1 MKRYLS
7 LLLFSVFAII
17 GLYAQNYPTEWNKYK
32 GGRYLCDI
40 QQGYN
45 NRGMSGEAYKNYLAD
60 IARANLARQL
70 EVNVKDFATT
80 SRHSVNGDVSID
92 YQSQLEISSQI
103 KLKHVKTEM
112 TYDPYSQEGF
122 AIAYIDKIA
131 AARAYKNDIELIL
144 SDTENALANAR
155 NYKNNGLKTQAKGE
169 LSAALPMLEQTDDLF
184 FALTFF
190 DESTNYRYLLT
201 KCSNLEQSI
210 KKLLTEL
217 DHAIVICVQCKA
229 DKYGVQYKT
238 LGDEVKGVLSARGC
252 SFTTDPTKADYV
264 IKINATARKH
274 AHSTFGSTTTYFAYV
289 DATISITN
297 KKSQRIYED
306 MISVKGGSINYE
318 LAANDAYKKVSK
330 QIGSAV
336 SENIEL

>member
-1 MKRYLS
+1 MKRIVS
-7 LLLFSVFAII
+7 LFFVTLVFVAT
-17 GLYAQNYPTEWNKYK
+17 AQDYPAEWKKYV
-32 GGRYLCDI
+32 GGRYLSDI

-45 NRGMSGEAYKNYLAD
+45 DRGMTEEAYKNYLAD
-60 IARANLARQL
+60 IARGNIARQL
-70 EVNVKDFATT
+70 EIKVNDFATT
-80 SRHSVNGDVSID
+80 SRHSVNGDVSIN
-92 YQSQLEISSQI
+92 YESQLEISTQI
-103 KLKHVKTEM
+103 KLKHVKTQM
-112 TYDPYSQEGF
+112 TYNTYTREGF
-122 AIAYIDKIA
+122 AIAYIDKSA
-131 AARAYKNDIELIL
+131 AARAYKNDIELII
-144 SDTENALANAR
+144 SDVEKSLANAR

-169 LSAALPMLEQTDDLF
+169 LNEALPTLQQTNDLF

-190 DESTNYRYLLT
+190 DESTNYRYLLN

-229 DKYGVQYKT
+229 DKYGVAYKN
-238 LGDEVKGVLSARGC
+238 LGNEVKGVLSARGC
-252 SFTTDPTKADYV
+252 SFTTDPTKADYI

-274 AHSTFGSTTTYFAYV
+274 AHSTFGNTTTYFAYV
-289 DATISITN
+289 DASISITN

-306 MISVKGGSINYE
+306 VISVKGGSINYE

-330 QIGSAV
+330 QIGGAV

>member
-1 MKRYLS
+1 MRRFVS
-7 LLLFSVFAII
+7 LFFVTLFFVAT
-17 GLYAQNYPTEWNKYK
+17 AQDYPAEWQKYV
-32 GGRYLCDI
+32 GGRYLSDI

-45 NRGMSGEAYKNYLAD
+45 DRGMTEEAYKNYLAD
-60 IARANLARQL
+60 IARGNLARQL
-70 EVNVKDFATT
+70 EIKVNDFATT
-80 SRHSVNGDVSID
+80 SRHSVNGDVSIN
-92 YQSQLEISSQI
+92 YESQLEISTQI
-103 KLKHVKTEM
+103 KLKHVKTQM
-112 TYDPYSQEGF
+112 TYNSYTREGF
-122 AIAYIDKIA
+122 AIAYIDKSA
-131 AARAYKNDIELIL
+131 AARAYKNDIDLIIADVEK
-144 SDTENALANAR
+144 SLANAR

-169 LSAALPMLEQTDDLF
+169 LYEALPTLKQTDDLF

-190 DESTNYRYLLT
+190 DESTNYRYLLN

-229 DKYGVQYKT
+229 DKYGVVYKN
-238 LGDEVKGVLSARGC
+238 LGNEVKGVLSARGC

-264 IKINATARKH
+264 IKINASARKH

-289 DATISITN
+289 DASISITN

-306 MISVKGGSINYE
+306 VISVKGGSINYE

-330 QIGSAV
+330 QIGGAV

>member
-1 MKRYLS
+1 MKRIVS
-7 LLLFSVFAII
+7 LFFVTLVFVAT
-17 GLYAQNYPTEWNKYK
+17 AQDYPAEWKKYV
-32 GGRYLCDI
+32 GGRYLSDI

-45 NRGMSGEAYKNYLAD
+45 DRGMTEEAYKNYLAD
-60 IARANLARQL
+60 IARGNLARQL
-70 EVNVKDFATT
+70 EIKVNDFATT
-80 SRHSVNGDVSID
+80 SRHSVNGDVSIN
-92 YQSQLEISSQI
+92 YESQLEISTQI
-103 KLKHVKTEM
+103 KLKHVKTQM
-112 TYDPYSQEGF
+112 TYNSYTREGF
-122 AIAYIDKIA
+122 AIAYIDKSA
-131 AARAYKNDIELIL
+131 AARAYKNDIELII
-144 SDTENALANAR
+144 SDVEKSLANAR

-169 LSAALPMLEQTDDLF
+169 LNEALPTLQQTNDLF

-190 DESTNYRYLLT
+190 DESTNYRYLLN

-210 KKLLTEL
+210 KKLLSEL

-229 DKYGVQYKT
+229 DKYGVAYKN
-238 LGDEVKGVLSARGC
+238 LGNEVKGVLSARGC

-274 AHSTFGSTTTYFAYV
+274 AHSTFGNTTTYFAYV
-289 DATISITN
+289 DASISITN

-306 MISVKGGSINYE
+306 VISVKGGSINYE

-330 QIGSAV
+330 QIGGAV

>member
-1 MKRYLS
+1 MKRIVS
-7 LLLFSVFAII
+7 LFFVTLVFVAT
-17 GLYAQNYPTEWNKYK
+17 AQDYPAEWKKYV
-32 GGRYLCDI
+32 GGRYLSDI

-45 NRGMSGEAYKNYLAD
+45 DRGMTEEAYKNYLAD
-60 IARANLARQL
+60 IARGNLARQL
-70 EVNVKDFATT
+70 EIKVNDFATT
-80 SRHSVNGDVSID
+80 SRHSVNGDVSIN
-92 YQSQLEISSQI
+92 YESQLEISTQI
-103 KLKHVKTEM
+103 KLKHVKTQM
-112 TYDPYSQEGF
+112 TYNTYTREGF
-122 AIAYIDKIA
+122 AIAYIDKSA
-131 AARAYKNDIELIL
+131 AARAYKNDIELIIADVEK
-144 SDTENALANAR
+144 SLANAR

-169 LSAALPMLEQTDDLF
+169 LNEALPTLQQANDLF

-190 DESTNYRYLLT
+190 DESTNYRYLLN

-229 DKYGVQYKT
+229 DKYGVTYKN
-238 LGDEVKGVLSARGC
+238 LGNEVKGVLSARGC

-274 AHSTFGSTTTYFAYV
+274 AHSTFGNTTTYFAYV
-289 DATISITN
+289 DASISITN

-306 MISVKGGSINYE
+306 VISVKGGSINYE

-330 QIGSAV
+330 QIGGAV

>member
-1 MKRYLS
+1 MKRIVS
-7 LLLFSVFAII
+7 LFFVTLVFVAT
-17 GLYAQNYPTEWNKYK
+17 AQDYPAEWKKYV
-32 GGRYLCDI
+32 GGRYLSDI

-45 NRGMSGEAYKNYLAD
+45 DRGMTEEAYKNYLAD
-60 IARANLARQL
+60 IARGNLARQL
-70 EVNVKDFATT
+70 EIKVNDFATT
-80 SRHSVNGDVSID
+80 SRHSVNGDVSIN
-92 YQSQLEISSQI
+92 YESQLEISTQI
-103 KLKHVKTEM
+103 KLKHVKTQM
-112 TYDPYSQEGF
+112 TYNTYTREGF
-122 AIAYIDKIA
+122 AIAYIDKSA
-131 AARAYKNDIELIL
+131 AARAYKNDIELII
-144 SDTENALANAR
+144 SDVEKSLANAR

-169 LSAALPMLEQTDDLF
+169 LNEALPTLQQTNDLF

-190 DESTNYRYLLT
+190 DESTNYRYLLN

-217 DHAIVICVQCKA
+217 DHSIVICVQCKA
-229 DKYGVQYKT
+229 DKYGVAYKN
-238 LGDEVKGVLSARGC
+238 LGNEVKGVLSARGC

-274 AHSTFGSTTTYFAYV
+274 AHSTFGNNTTYFAYV
-289 DATISITN
+289 DASISITN

-306 MISVKGGSINYE
+306 VISVKGGSINYE

-330 QIGSAV
+330 QIGGAV

>member
-1 MKRYLS
+1 MKRIVS
-7 LLLFSVFAII
+7 LFFVTLVFIAT
-17 GLYAQNYPTEWNKYK
+17 AQDYPAEWRKYV
-32 GGRYLCDI
+32 GGRYLSDI

-45 NRGMSGEAYKNYLAD
+45 DRGMTEEAYKNYLAD
-60 IARANLARQL
+60 IARGNLARQL
-70 EVNVKDFATT
+70 EIKVNDFATT
-80 SRHSVNGDVSID
+80 SRHSVNGDVSIN
-92 YQSQLEISSQI
+92 YESQLEISTQI
-103 KLKHVKTEM
+103 KLKHVKTQM
-112 TYDPYSQEGF
+112 TYNTYTREGF
-122 AIAYIDKIA
+122 AIAYIDKSA
-131 AARAYKNDIELIL
+131 AARAYKNDIELII
-144 SDTENALANAR
+144 SDVEKSLANAR

-169 LSAALPMLEQTDDLF
+169 LNEALPTLQQTNDLF

-190 DESTNYRYLLT
+190 DESTNYRYLLN

-229 DKYGVQYKT
+229 DKYGVAYKN
-238 LGDEVKGVLSARGC
+238 LGNEVKGVLSARGC

-274 AHSTFGSTTTYFAYV
+274 AHSTFGNTTTYFAYV
-289 DATISITN
+289 DASISITN

-306 MISVKGGSINYE
+306 VISVKGGSINYE

-330 QIGSAV
+330 QIGGAV

>member
-1 MKRYLS
+1 MKRIVS
-7 LLLFSVFAII
+7 LFFVTLVFIAT
-17 GLYAQNYPTEWNKYK
+17 AQDYPAEWRKYV
-32 GGRYLCDI
+32 GGRYLSDI

-45 NRGMSGEAYKNYLAD
+45 DRGMTEEAYKNYLAD
-60 IARANLARQL
+60 IARGNLARQL
-70 EVNVKDFATT
+70 EIKVNDFATT
-80 SRHSVNGDVSID
+80 SRHSVNGDVSIN
-92 YQSQLEISSQI
+92 YESQLEISTQI
-103 KLKHVKTEM
+103 KLKHVKTQM
-112 TYDPYSQEGF
+112 TYNTYTREGF
-122 AIAYIDKIA
+122 AIAYIDKSA
-131 AARAYKNDIELIL
+131 AARAYKNDIELII
-144 SDTENALANAR
+144 SDVEKSLANAR

-169 LSAALPMLEQTDDLF
+169 LNEALPTLQQTNDLF

-190 DESTNYRYLLT
+190 DESTNYRYLLN

-229 DKYGVQYKT
+229 DKYGVAYKN
-238 LGDEVKGVLSARGC
+238 LGNEVKGVLSARGC
-252 SFTTDPTKADYV
+252 SFTTDSTKADYV

-274 AHSTFGSTTTYFAYV
+274 AHSTFGNTTTYFAYV
-289 DATISITN
+289 DASISITN

-306 MISVKGGSINYE
+306 VISVKGGSINYE

-330 QIGSAV
+330 QIGGAV